1 MIRRLRKKLI
11 IVLMVFLSL
20 LLIAILV
27 SLFVSAKV
35 VYERRSDIAFDNPP
49 PTENDSNRSLVMAM
63 PIAGVTLNMY
73 GEYTVTQ
80 NQIHYVTDEE
90 LIEIASSLKDE
101 DLDVGFTSTYNL
113 RYRRDIEPDGTIDFK
128 FTDTFIERDTL
139 KGQVLYSII
148 IGIGALAVFFV
159 VSLLLSRWMVKPV
172 ERAWVKQR
180 RFVTDASHELKTPAD
195 RYPVQYGHAHRIR
208 RRNRRQEPGAA
219 GQYPGRI
226 QTNESIDGKPARACP
241 YRQQAK
247 RDRQRACE
255 LLLCP
260 FRGRADV

>member
-148 IGIGALAVFFV
+148 IGIGALAVFFRCQPSV
-159 VSLLLSRWMVKPV
+159 VPLDGQARGTRLGKTTQVCN
-172 ERAWVKQR
+172 R
-180 RFVTDASHELKTPAD
+180 RVPRTENAAD
-195 RYPVQYGHAHRIR
+195 RYPLQYGYAHRIR

-219 GQYPGRI
+219 G
-226 QTNESIDGKPARACP
+226 
-241 YRQQAK
+241 
-247 RDRQRACE
+247 
-255 LLLCP
+255 
-260 FRGRADV
+260 